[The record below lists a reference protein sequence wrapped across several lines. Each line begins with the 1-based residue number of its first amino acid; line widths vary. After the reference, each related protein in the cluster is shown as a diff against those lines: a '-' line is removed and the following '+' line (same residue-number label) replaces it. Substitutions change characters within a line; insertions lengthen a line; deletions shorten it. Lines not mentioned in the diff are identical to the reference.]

1 MKRSDKE
8 QLVTELRDKIK
19 GANALYFTDFTG
31 LNVKR
36 MTELR
41 RRFRRAGVE
50 YVVIKNSLAL
60 RAVNES
66 GLTGTRLRGPTGVV
80 VAKDGII
87 AAKVLVD
94 FAKENDQR
102 PTMKG
107 GLYDGSAIDETTLKK
122 LATLPTREEAL
133 AQFVTA
139 LNSVL
144 MMFALALE
152 ARKTQ
157 LDIPTDSAPAGDVAA
172 ESSPAGDTPVA
183 DTPVADTPVADAP
196 VAVTPTADLPVAVT
210 PVVETPVA
218 AAPVVETPVVETPV
232 ADVPVAETPVA
243 ETPVA
248 DVPVADVPESDTPT
262 ENAPKDNA

>member
-8 QLVTELRDKIK
+8 QLVSELTDKMK
-19 GANALYFTDFTG
+19 GATALYFTDFTG

-41 RRFRRAGVE
+41 RRLRKAGVE
-50 YVVIKNSLAL
+50 YVVIKNTLAL

-66 GLTGTRLRGPTGVV
+66 GLTGSRLKGPTGVV
-80 VAKDGII
+80 VAKDGVS

-94 FAKENDQR
+94 FAKENDQK
-102 PTMKG
+102 PVMKG
-107 GLYDGSAIDETTLKK
+107 GLFEGNAVDEATIKK

-133 AQFVTA
+133 SQFVSA

-157 LDIPTDSAPAGDVAA
+157 V
-172 ESSPAGDTPVA
+172 
-183 DTPVADTPVADAP
+183 
-196 VAVTPTADLPVAVT
+196 
-210 PVVETPVA
+210 
-218 AAPVVETPVVETPV
+218 
-232 ADVPVAETPVA
+232 
-243 ETPVA
+243 
-248 DVPVADVPESDTPT
+248 
-262 ENAPKDNA
+262 ENA